1 MKKPEGREPRP
12 AQLPATL
19 ADAEESEMMQYAREW
34 LRAAR
39 GGGSDPF
46 DGDVAHA
53 VVQQMLKA
61 VADGGERNAAFVV
74 KMAAAE
80 MEEAHEAL
88 AELISERN
96 VRGEPLGPALATYV
110 NMISHNGPAP
120 VRLPEGRR
128 RDSFVGDFVIVRL
141 LIDLKAQFIGL
152 KLRRSGSKRPSAC
165 SIVSAALIEMGLSR
179 GSEEAIRKIWERYGP
194 PTIPSYRRPPPPG
207 VVRFTSR
214 DM

>member
-1 MKKPEGREPRP
+1 MGVEASGRDGRHGPADPQPAVRAGADLDGAGPPGEP
-12 AQLPATL
+12 ALVDQQGLPG
-19 ADAEESEMMQYAREW
+19 R
-34 LRAAR
+34 
-39 GGGSDPF
+39 
-46 DGDVAHA
+46 AHA

-80 MEEAHEAL
+80 MEDAHEAL